1 MGRSSRPKPVRLAE
15 KLLRIRS
22 ALGLSQNGIIRHMGL
37 TDELLREE
45 ISLFEHGIRVP
56 PLPVLLEYA
65 RAANVY
71 VDALID
77 DNVDLPQDLPTRTK
91 SEGIKLKGTSKA
103 APKSANK
110 PTKVETE
117 PSEKS
122 K

>member
-1 MGRSSRPKPVRLAE
+1 VLQI
-15 KLLRIRS
+15 RIT
-22 ALGLSQNGIIRHMGL
+22 LGLSQNGMIRRMGL

-77 DNVDLPQDLPTRTK
+77 DEVNLPEELPDGTK
-91 SEGIKLKGTSKA
+91 SSGVKSPAISK
-103 APKSANK
+103 K
-110 PTKVETE
+110 
-117 PSEKS
+117 KS
-122 K
+122 KSSSQGMTKRKR